1 MSSDLNDT
9 AVMSFRPVPSF
20 RRLSSL
26 SPDGCLLAI
35 QDRLAWGIAL
45 PVCACLVL
53 SFYQSTRNC
62 LAIDRLGSIIRQL
75 QRRTNRDGGYRLN
88 CYTDHNQ
95 SSLHLRGYLGHT
107 KRIFFTSHSSCHQ
120 ISSGTTSVPSYP
132 LSSCCSTT
140 ANGTVDQLQSFGR
153 LPFPCV

>member
-88 CYTDHNQ
+88 CYTDHKQ
-95 SSLHLRGYLGHT
+95 PSLHPRGYLGHKKEPLLT
-107 KRIFFTSHSSCHQ
+107 VIPHAIKCHQ
-120 ISSGTTSVPSYP
+120 DP
-132 LSSCCSTT
+132 LLFHLTHFLPVAQQLPT
-140 ANGTVDQLQSFGR
+140 AL
-153 LPFPCV
+153 